1 LKAGHPIRAFVGNVW
16 RYALDAE
23 ERQTRRNALMI
34 RDFITKYIRDRVAGK
49 NKSLVKENADFLS
62 HLLANEYFA
71 KTEALIVDEII
82 DFFIVATQTTSNA
95 ILHLLMRMVQNPHY
109 NKQMVEEIQNVVIEP
124 YLEEEKPAGGK
135 VDIKAA
141 FAPERL
147 EDMEFFAKSFNEVLR
162 LDPVGGQAL
171 APRVMTRNERLGQVN
186 LRKGDTVMFH

>member
-1 LKAGHPIRAFVGNVW
+1 MGNVW